1 MPNIQALTNA
11 LWSMTAC
18 CASLIVFMLALA
30 ITICVV
36 QALIELIINTFR

>member
-18 CASLIVFMLALA
+18 CASLMVFMIALA
-30 ITICVV
+30 ITICGVKE
-36 QALIELIINTFR
+36 LIELVISAFR